1 MLTYFSCYMPIHDVA
16 PSAVTIAV
24 ATDAMICTINLSV
37 SLLVITL
44 MFVLPT
50 DYTDYTDCHL
60 EHLPPLCHFERS
72 RALGSAAL
80 LVQEIS
86 AALPLRLPLVLQSG
100 TKRVELLIFL
110 KACEQP
116 KPIELNYEAC
126 YISNENL

>member
-50 DYTDYTDCHL
+50 DYTNYTDCHL
-60 EHLPPLCHFERS
+60 EHLPPLCHFESLYSKGVLSAR
-72 RALGSAAL
+72 RLKNLLKKDGLGKS
-80 LVQEIS
+80 IS
-86 AALPLRLPLVLQSG
+86 SD
-100 TKRVELLIFL
+100 I
-110 KACEQP
+110 
-116 KPIELNYEAC
+116 
-126 YISNENL
+126 